1 MHRSFEDDLDKLRTR
16 LIRMGSL
23 VEEQVEFAFKALL
36 ECNEGLAKL
45 VIERDDK
52 VDKLDIKIDKQC
64 QRIFALQQP
73 VASDLR
79 LLLASIKINN
89 ELERI
94 GDMATNISHP
104 VIHDPGVCML
114 VKEFGLDKITTSAYT
129 MVKASLD
136 AFVNN
141 DADLAKHVLPP
152 DSTVD
157 GLERQFKSDI
167 IALMREK
174 PEIIPQGVEL
184 ISILSNIE
192 RMADHATNIAENV
205 IFLFE
210 AKMVRHRHLEE
221 DPLAGDDQG

>member
-1 MHRSFEDDLDKLRTR
+1 
-16 LIRMGSL
+16 
-23 VEEQVEFAFKALL
+23 
-36 ECNEGLAKL
+36 
-45 VIERDDK
+45 
-52 VDKLDIKIDKQC
+52 
-64 QRIFALQQP
+64 
-73 VASDLR
+73 
-79 LLLASIKINN
+79 
-89 ELERI
+89 
-94 GDMATNISHP
+94 
-104 VIHDPGVCML
+104 
-114 VKEFGLDKITTSAYT
+114 

-141 DADLAKHVLPP
+141 DADLAKHVLPT

>member
-1 MHRSFEDDLDKLRTR
+1 
-16 LIRMGSL
+16 
-23 VEEQVEFAFKALL
+23 
-36 ECNEGLAKL
+36 
-45 VIERDDK
+45 
-52 VDKLDIKIDKQC
+52 
-64 QRIFALQQP
+64 
-73 VASDLR
+73 
-79 LLLASIKINN
+79 
-89 ELERI
+89 
-94 GDMATNISHP
+94 MATNISYP
-104 VIHDPGVCML
+104 VIHDPGVCTL
-114 VKEFGLDKITTSAYT
+114 VKEFGLDKITTAAYT

-141 DADLAKHVLPP
+141 DADLAKHVLPT